1 MLKDTKET
9 MKSINLGNEGGKS
22 QQIEN
27 INRELI
33 ENINKQTEIMKR
45 EPNRNSETAST
56 ITEMKSSLEVFNSR
70 LSRQKTQ

>member
-1 MLKDTKET
+1 
-9 MKSINLGNEGGKS
+9 
-22 QQIEN
+22 
-27 INRELI
+27 
-33 ENINKQTEIMKR
+33 MKR